1 MVLEYGGMVGQQSSS
16 MFVTWNGRGD
26 RILGIRRR
34 LSPVLYRYDYP
45 RNYFHFT
52 SHLRIDSPSAIA
64 QFDHPGYY
72 NSCTMKSCCFAGP
85 DDEFVM
91 SGSDDFNV
99 YMWGVPGEG
108 DTCPQWVP
116 RARHVLSGHRSIVNQ
131 VRIYCHRSL
140 YHILAPGAIQQ
151 ESLPD
156 RHERSGEGGEGVECV
171 ATVCRP

>member
-1 MVLEYGGMVGQQSSS
+1 MEGWWASRAAACLSHGMEGETGYWGSEGDCHQCCTGIIILENI
-16 MFVTWNGRGD
+16 FNLPP
-26 RILGIRRR
+26 I
-34 LSPVLYRYDYP
+34 
-45 RNYFHFT
+45 F
-52 SHLRIDSPSAIA
+52 RIDSPSAIA

-151 ESLPD
+151 DSLPD
-156 RHERSGEGGEGVECV
+156 RHERSGEGCEGVECV
-171 ATVCRP
+171 ATV